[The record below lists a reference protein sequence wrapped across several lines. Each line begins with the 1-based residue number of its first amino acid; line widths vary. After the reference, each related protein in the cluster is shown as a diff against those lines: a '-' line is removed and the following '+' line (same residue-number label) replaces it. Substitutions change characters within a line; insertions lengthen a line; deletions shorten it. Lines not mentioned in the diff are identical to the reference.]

1 MTFVRPSLPQD
12 LLRNPV
18 ISSTALKADVFI
30 TSPFHIAGGC
40 VAGKL
45 NISINPS
52 DSGDVQL
59 GRVAVDLIG
68 VEELSWSNR
77 RILLSLALEFVDDNH
92 PPPPSI
98 LRQQDQ
104 NSGPFW
110 SVQPGDEVFP
120 FSVDLPLDVGP
131 GTFSS
136 ATARI
141 RYVIYGTILFKIGNV
156 KYLVRC
162 CRDVAITPS
171 IGEMR
176 RTRSDFDH
184 EIKVSEERTF
194 MPEKEGSLNLTA
206 SISRPYWFSGG
217 SVFIDV
223 SIENGSLYHIG
234 KIRVKLIR
242 HISVYK
248 VSKFTDGE
256 PGSSDPAFTLKKT
269 MARSELNTGSRWTG
283 LKMDKQASVTCE
295 IEIPK
300 GQLTIPLGTFFEVQ
314 YFVVVT
320 TGPKLDPRNR
330 VHAVLPIHILHTH
343 AIHEAL
349 LSGIGN
355 KPSFSSFSVVRRS
368 LPNERP
374 STSTTGTA
382 IRRRH
387 TESDLSHVEPVSVN
401 DETRSSDHVTSGTAT
416 PPRVMPESQAAS
428 FQGDSATSA
437 PTSSTQLG
445 SLGSYMSSVR
455 SYFTKA

>member
-1 MTFVRPSLPQD
+1 MEHNTSVETQQTESLASNATSDEEASAISVRAQPSQKLPRPAFRPSTFVRPSLPQD
-12 LLRNPV
+12 LLLNPV
-18 ISSTALKADVFI
+18 ISSTALKADIFI

-45 NISINPS
+45 NISINAP
-52 DSGDVQL
+52 DSTEVQL

-68 VEELSWSNR
+68 VEELSWSSR
-77 RILLSLALEFVDDNH
+77 RIIQALALEFIDDNH

-110 SVQPGDEVFP
+110 IVKPGDEVFP

-136 ATARI
+136 ANARI

-171 IGEMR
+171 ISELR
-176 RTRSDFDH
+176 STRLDFDH

-194 MPEKEGSLNLTA
+194 TPANDGYLKLTA

-217 SVFIDV
+217 SAFVDV
-223 SIENGSLYHIG
+223 LIENGSLYHIG
-234 KIRVKLIR
+234 KIRIKLVR

-248 VSKFTDGE
+248 DSKPSDGE
-256 PGSSDPAFTLKKT
+256 PGSSEPTFTLKKT

-320 TGPKLDPRNR
+320 TGPKLELDFQHFFLVR
-330 VHAVLPIHILHTH
+330 TKKKYF
-343 AIHEAL
+343 L
-349 LSGIGN
+349 LT
-355 KPSFSSFSVVRRS
+355 V
-368 LPNERP
+368 
-374 STSTTGTA
+374 
-382 IRRRH
+382 
-387 TESDLSHVEPVSVN
+387 
-401 DETRSSDHVTSGTAT
+401 
-416 PPRVMPESQAAS
+416 
-428 FQGDSATSA
+428 
-437 PTSSTQLG
+437 
-445 SLGSYMSSVR
+445 
-455 SYFTKA
+455 